1 MELGSFL
8 SSDTALLLLSALGL
22 VGTGIAILRDIPDQ
36 RRMADQRVPIE
47 R

>member
-1 MELGSFL
+1 MELGAFF

-22 VGTGIAILRDIPDQ
+22 VATGIAILRDIPDQ
-36 RRMADQRVPIE
+36 RRMADQRVTIE